1 MIKQKEIDN
10 IILQFGDDLL
20 NENNVY
26 SKQTFKRL
34 QSDVNIIFGQIDS
47 KVDII
52 NPHNDTDNKRR
63 MYYSSYLGSLIIN
76 MLFRVGLFEHDKKT
90 YLTNMEEF
98 YDIYHDEIDSIGVKH

>member
-1 MIKQKEIDN
+1 MISFSKLFLSLELLKNSITSQTQNRLKLVKDLSELEIKQKEIDN

-20 NENNVY
+20 NKNNVY

-47 KVDII
+47 KVEII

-63 MYYSSYLGSLIIN
+63 MYYRQHSFN
-76 MLFRVGLFEHDKKT
+76 H
-90 YLTNMEEF
+90 
-98 YDIYHDEIDSIGVKH
+98 